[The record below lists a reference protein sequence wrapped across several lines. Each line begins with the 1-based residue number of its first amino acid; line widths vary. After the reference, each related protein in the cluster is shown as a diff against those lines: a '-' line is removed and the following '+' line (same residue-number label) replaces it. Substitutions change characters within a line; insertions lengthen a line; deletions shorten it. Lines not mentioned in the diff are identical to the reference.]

1 MSPRHRSFRTA
12 RVFAAATALAVAMVP
27 SALADTVDQDDIDEA
42 KKAESQT
49 SSSIADLEVQLAQ
62 LKSDLQASQIK
73 AASANEDYLEAAAEL
88 EVATTAAADAQT
100 AADDAAAATETARSS
115 LGATVVETYQDGGN
129 PLDALTPYLS
139 SESLADATDTS
150 VALTRVGENRSA
162 DLQNF
167 EAHQAVAENMRS
179 IAQTKV
185 AEKETVATNAQS
197 LKATADAEVTKAST
211 AVADAKSK
219 RESLISQLATQRNTT
234 VELETQYQDRL
245 EAERQAREEAAA
257 KTAAEE
263 AARKAEEEKRAQ
275 ASASPAPTAPPTPSP
290 SPSQSPSATPTP
302 EATTAPAT
310 TEAAPATT
318 EAAPETTEA
327 APAPAPET
335 EVAPEP
341 EPAPA
346 VNVAQTAIDTS
357 YTFLGVPYVWGGESY
372 DGVDCSGLVML
383 SYQAAGVYLT
393 HSSRVQY
400 GEGAQVPIDEAQP
413 GDLVFWSSDGTQ
425 SGIYHVAIYLGD
437 DQMIEAPTF
446 GVPVRV
452 TGMRYSGVMPYV
464 VRF

>member
-185 AEKETVATNAQS
+185 AEKETAATNAQS